1 MLSSE
6 RFHDQHIVPTTS
18 IPRSEIHS
26 DVRMVDD
33 EDVHVVYEDSDV
45 RTVAQ
50 LIAAHMIS
58 SVIPTADI
66 RQHMAT

>member
-6 RFHDQHIVPTTS
+6 RFYDQHTVPTTS

-50 LIAAHMIS
+50 LIAAQMIS